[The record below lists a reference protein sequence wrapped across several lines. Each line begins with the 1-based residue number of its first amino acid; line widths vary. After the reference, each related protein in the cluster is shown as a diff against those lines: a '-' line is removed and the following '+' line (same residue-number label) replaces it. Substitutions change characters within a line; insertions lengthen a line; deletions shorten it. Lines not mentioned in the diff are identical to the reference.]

1 MIFQLALKVHP
12 DKNRCPEAQEAFKT
26 VGTAFA
32 CLSDGNKRAHYDR
45 FGSEAG
51 PGGFPGGAN
60 F

>member
-12 DKNRCPEAQEAFKT
+12 DKNRCPEAQEAFKL